1 MQGLLKKGNR
11 VWVTKSKNPNRKLK
25 YTLQLI
31 KTGNSKVG
39 INTHLTNKIFFQGLK
54 DNNIKK
60 FDKNIDIKS
69 EVKFGKNTRFDFLIT
84 KNNYKAFVEVKKCY
98 FIKKT

>member
-69 EVKFGKNTRFDFLIT
+69 EVKFGKNTLIF
-84 KNNYKAFVEVKKCY
+84 NN
-98 FIKKT
+98 